1 MVQAVPKLRKIDADR
16 SFLSAS
22 RFHRSPRRAPV
33 SQSGKR
39 CRWLSVMYRCLPIQT
54 RATRASEPPLRPAIT
69 GAAPAAAR
77 GGPVGHGVVAD
88 RAKLLPDRLRHAGA
102 DPGRD
107 LRQPIGS
114 PLARQAEPGMTHA
127 LCRAFNVATSKA
139 QKEFPEQF
147 IGTAVVPFRDVE
159 ESCDEARY
167 AVQELG
173 LKIICINGN
182 WQGRNYDEIELY
194 PFWKTVHDLGAV
206 LYVHHNPFNCS
217 VRDHLP
223 STYTLGWERMRRLH
237 ISNYLGFAFEYMV
250 GMASLTLGGVLE
262 EFPNLK
268 FVFFE
273 AGGSWLPWA
282 MYTLDRVYG
291 VEPQCARCTEK
302 PSDLIRRSCFV
313 AAEPEKALSPQRS
326 PRLAARILFW
336 AATIRTRPPPIPT
349 RPPAWK
355 RWKACL
361 SRTRTTSSAETSSG
375 CWASTKYSPG
385 DRCRG

>member
-1 MVQAVPKLRKIDADR
+1 MVQAVPKLRKIDAD
-16 SFLSAS
+16 SHFFPPADFVDLASALPYLSPEALQMVERDVS
-22 RFHRSPRRAPV
+22 VFTNPNARAGGFQATAAGKRLGGGAGAIGTRAP
-33 SQSGKR
+33 
-39 CRWLSVMYRCLPIQT
+39 
-54 RATRASEPPLRPAIT
+54 
-69 GAAPAAAR
+69 

-88 RAKLLPDRLRHAGA
+88 RAKLLPETGFDMQVLIPDGIYAN
-102 DPGRD
+102 PF
-107 LRQPIGS
+107 GS
-114 PLARQAEPGMTHA
+114 PIAREAEPGMTHA

-147 IGTAVVPFRDVE
+147 IGTAVVPFRDVQ
-159 ESCDEARY
+159 ESCEEARY

-206 LYVHHNPFNCS
+206 LYVHHNPFNCQ
-217 VRDHLP
+217 VRDHVP

-250 GMASLTLGGVLE
+250 GMASLTLGGLLE

-291 VEPQCARCTEK
+291 VEQQCARCTEK

-313 AAEPEKALSPQRS
+313 AVEPDEGP
-326 PRLAARILFW
+326 LAAAISAIGSDNYVLGSDYPHPPSTYPNTAAGLEEMEGLSQEDKDKILGGN
-336 AATIRTRPPPIPT
+336 IQRLLGIN
-349 RPPAWK
+349 
-355 RWKACL
+355 
-361 SRTRTTSSAETSSG
+361 
-375 CWASTKYSPG
+375 
-385 DRCRG
+385 